1 MCRRRRGCA
10 QSLCRQYKKSVGGQK
25 GVRVCGCQRANT
37 RLQNFYQH
45 PATAT
50 AQAPP
55 AQIKPFLARVKGG
68 FEPAKALPPPHT
80 FPLASNAD
88 SNRGSFGKARG
99 HTETSPCLPHP
110 YCGNKWC
117 SAGWSS
123 RMPLPT
129 LLLSPWELSGP
140 QRPKNTFLFS
150 WGELCSVGGGR
161 TCSRCGWC

>member
-1 MCRRRRGCA
+1 MA
-10 QSLCRQYKKSVGGQK
+10 
-25 GVRVCGCQRANT
+25 VREQTHVCKTSTSTQLLLLPRHHLPRSN
-37 RLQNFYQH
+37 
-45 PATAT
+45 
-50 AQAPP
+50 
-55 AQIKPFLARVKGG
+55 PFLLVLR
-68 FEPAKALPPPHT
+68 EALNLQRLSPPPHT
-80 FPLASNAD
+80 FPLASNAG